1 MYHVLA
7 RTHRLR
13 DLCGALICLLF
24 SLACPAQA
32 SINGNAP
39 ASANKSLIITGASY
53 AQEWKTPALPGYT
66 VINMASCGLITS
78 EVRARFERDVI
89 ELKPD
94 TVLIW
99 GHSNDVVRSEP
110 QDMTSTK
117 KKAQENYEA
126 MIEQARAAGIT
137 PILATDLTIPIPDT
151 MKEKVLS
158 FIGNVRGKTDY
169 RVEKN
174 TEIKALNAWLREYAK
189 THNVKL
195 LDLERALASG
205 NGTRKVEYTRKDNSH
220 ITAAGY
226 EAITKY
232 VVSQMT

>member
-1 MYHVLA
+1 MYHVPA

-13 DLCGALICLLF
+13 ALCGALIGLLF

-32 SINGNAP
+32 SVNESAT

-53 AQEWKTPALPGYT
+53 AQEWKTPPLPGYT
-66 VINMASCGLITS
+66 VTNMASCGLITS

-89 ELKPD
+89 EQHPD

-99 GHSNDVVRSEP
+99 GHSNDVVRSTPES
-110 QDMTSTK
+110 MSATI

-137 PILATDLTIPIPDT
+137 PILATDLTIPIPET
-151 MKEKVLS
+151 MKEKLMS
-158 FIGNVRGKTDY
+158 FIGSLRGKTDY

-174 TEIKALNAWLREYAK
+174 TAIKALNGWLRDYARA
-189 THNVKL
+189 HDIKL
-195 LDLERALASG
+195 LDLEKALDSG
-205 NGTRKVEYTRKDNSH
+205 NGTRKVEYTREDNSH

-232 VVSQMT
+232 VITQLT